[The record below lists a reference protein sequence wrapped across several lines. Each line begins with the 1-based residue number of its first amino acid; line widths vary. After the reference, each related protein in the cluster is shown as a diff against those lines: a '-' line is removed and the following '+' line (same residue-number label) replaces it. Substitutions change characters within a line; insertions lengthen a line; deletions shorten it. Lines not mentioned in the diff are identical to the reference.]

1 MKGLD
6 SRFLLLCAPNVNSSP
21 TRRRFTALLD
31 QISVLEQKAR
41 SLQSGQRD
49 AIIEKIVLQMDEYGV
64 SLEDLERALAPQGE
78 WRTKPPPIVRARK
91 MASVKYRDP
100 ETGLTWTGQGRAPG
114 WITAAEA
121 AGQSRD
127 SFLLPVTQL
136 FGIEVKPIL
145 ARKESLDMSALSRAL
160 QEIDSKS

>member
-1 MKGLD
+1 MKVLD
-6 SRFLLLCAPNVNSSP
+6 SRFPFFCAPNVNPTP

-41 SLQSGQRD
+41 SLQGGQRD
-49 AIIEKIVLQMDEYGV
+49 AVIEKIVLQMDEYGIT
-64 SLEDLERALAPQGE
+64 LEDLERAIAPQGE
-78 WRTKPPPIVRARK
+78 WRTKAPPVARPRK
-91 MASVKYRDP
+91 SVSVKYRDP
-100 ETGLTWTGQGRAPG
+100 DTGLTWTGQGRAPG

-136 FGIEVKPIL
+136 FGIEVKPNV

>member
-1 MKGLD
+1 M
-6 SRFLLLCAPNVNSSP
+6 NTSP
-21 TRRRFTALLD
+21 SRRRFTALLE
-31 QISVLEQKAR
+31 QISVLEKKAR
-41 SLQSGQRD
+41 SLQGAQRD
-49 AIIEKIVLQMDEYGV
+49 TVIEKIVQQMDEYGIT
-64 SLEDLERALAPQGE
+64 LEDLEREVAPQGQ
-78 WRTKPPPIVRARK
+78 WRTRPPPVARARK
-91 MASVKYRDP
+91 TASVKYRDP

-136 FGIEVKPIL
+136 FGIEVKSIPT
-145 ARKESLDMSALSRAL
+145 RKESLDMSALSRAL